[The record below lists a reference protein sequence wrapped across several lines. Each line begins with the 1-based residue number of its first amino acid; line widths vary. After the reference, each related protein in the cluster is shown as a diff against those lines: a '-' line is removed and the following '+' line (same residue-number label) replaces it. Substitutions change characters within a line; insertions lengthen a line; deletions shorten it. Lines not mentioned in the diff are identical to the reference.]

1 MSLLIKKI
9 LQKIKDIETVED
21 LSDKITNYNTAITYK
36 NLILKR
42 QGHVYFLDAEISQT
56 VDWKSSD
63 ILFTIPKQYLAE
75 QSVNC
80 TVTGG
85 ANTRK
90 QDVVISATNGNV
102 VIGGDTS
109 NSVWLRIVA
118 VWIR

>member
-9 LQKIKDIETVED
+9 LQKITVED

-42 QGHVYFLDAEISQT
+42 QGHVYFLDAEISQS
-56 VDWKSSD
+56 VDWKSGD
-63 ILFTIPKQYLAE
+63 ILFTIPKDYLAE

-109 NSVWLRIVA
+109 NSIWLRIVA